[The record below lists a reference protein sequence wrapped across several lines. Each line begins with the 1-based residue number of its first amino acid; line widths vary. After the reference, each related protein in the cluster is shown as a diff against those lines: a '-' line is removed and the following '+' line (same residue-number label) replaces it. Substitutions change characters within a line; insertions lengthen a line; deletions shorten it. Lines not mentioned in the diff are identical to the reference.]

1 MMFANK
7 SKILFISSLLGL
19 AYTAFLSVHFF
30 SGAGNAETEIELLAG
45 IFALAL
51 VIPHII
57 TVALGTLLCILAFF
71 LNARWLAI
79 TAGISFIA
87 AAILFMLYG
96 LFVLPMIVLCF
107 VGAAMA
113 GKIKMTQHD
122 NLVEDTLQDKTG
134 DDGRFRGK
142 MFGGFHRAD
151 VISHMHTLYGETEQ
165 LKREK
170 QFYQEQAHEL
180 QHLLQTIEE
189 SLTTMES
196 LAQQEGGMPVQELKS
211 VLEEK
216 PELQAETLS
225 VPVMEEEIIEDIRDE
240 IKDMPDGAEITLT
253 EALLPETAMEQP
265 YFTIENVEEGTFG
278 APPSWSMPQEI
289 VEPESLPVTP
299 EEQFIAS
306 QEVTASVEE
315 PAPIVEEPT
324 FVVEQPI
331 APAAPPAPT
340 PAVEQSAPVVEKPAQ
355 VAPKVR
361 PTLSNPYPGQGVQRV
376 KVRKV

>member
-30 SGAGNAETEIELLAG
+30 SGVGNAETEIELMAG
-45 IFALAL
+45 IFTLAFM
-51 VIPHII
+51 IPHII
-57 TVALGTLLCILAFF
+57 SVALGTLLCILAFF

-79 TAGISFIA
+79 TAGISFVVA
-87 AAILFMLYG
+87 AVLFMLYG

-113 GKIKMTQHD
+113 GKIKIAQHD
-122 NLVEDTLQDKTG
+122 KMMEDTTG
-134 DDGRFRGK
+134 EDGRFRGK
-142 MFGGFHRAD
+142 MFGGFHRKD
-151 VISHMHTLYGETEQ
+151 VIGHMQTLYGETEQ

-170 QFYQEQAHEL
+170 LFYQEQAHEL

-189 SLTTMES
+189 SLSTMES
-196 LAQQEGGMPVQELKS
+196 LAHQQEGGMPVQELKS
-211 VLEEK
+211 ILEEK
-216 PELQAETLS
+216 PDLQAEIVS
-225 VPVMEEEIIEDIRDE
+225 VPMTEEIIEDIRDE
-240 IKDMPDGAEITLT
+240 IKDMPDGTEITLT

-265 YFTIENVEEGTFG
+265 YFTLENVEEGTFG
-278 APPSWSMPQEI
+278 APPSWSIPQDIIEAQ
-289 VEPESLPVTP
+289 SLPVTP

-306 QEVTASVEE
+306 VEETPSVEE
-315 PAPIVEEPT
+315 PTHMVEEST
-324 FVVEQPI
+324 FAVEQPI
-331 APAAPPAPT
+331 APAEET
-340 PAVEQSAPVVEKPAQ
+340 PRVQESAPVMEKPEP
-355 VAPKVR
+355 VAPKLR